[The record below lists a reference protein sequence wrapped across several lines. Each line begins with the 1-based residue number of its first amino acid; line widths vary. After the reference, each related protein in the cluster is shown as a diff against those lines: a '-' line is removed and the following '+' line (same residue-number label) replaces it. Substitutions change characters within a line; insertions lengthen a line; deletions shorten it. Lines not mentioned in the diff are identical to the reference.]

1 MLPDSLIDE
10 WGLPAAKL
18 EATGEIFFG
27 PAWSLGNAV
36 ESREEINVNES
47 HSRFPPSSDAT
58 SDRVFS
64 SAACAEKLQPFFK
77 KLLEF
82 LTAPAFDQH
91 VPRCALRRFLLLKL
105 SSGRPARFVVEKSD
119 FAALLIHPFD
129 GRLGVGIEHDGKSVA
144 TIGEVLDGAS
154 RRELDSL
161 FSLQAC
167 RANAR
172 ASKRSIGHV
181 DLLACVFH
189 SWMLPFSEHPRS
201 LFEAYSLG
209 PVSRNPMPRNTRV
222 VYYSGGIATQLLG
235 VLVGQT
241 LEPGSLTGR
250 RALVTGSSRGIGADT
265 VRMFAEA
272 GADVVVNFRNKAP
285 RAEKLAA
292 QLRELGVRALVQGAD
307 LTDPNSLAEMMT
319 AVREEFGGLDILVL
333 NASGGMESGMG
344 EDYALKLNRDAQ
356 LSVLDAA
363 LPLLA
368 EGARVVFVT
377 SHQAHFIRTTPTM
390 PEYEPVARSKRA
402 GEDALRERIPALAER
417 GIEFVVV
424 SGDMIEGT
432 VTATLLERAN
442 PGAIAERRESAGKLY
457 NVSEFAAEVARA
469 AVEPVPEDH
478 TRLIGDTSSFGAEG

>member
-1 MLPDSLIDE
+1 M
-10 WGLPAAKL
+10 
-18 EATGEIFFG
+18 
-27 PAWSLGNAV
+27 
-36 ESREEINVNES
+36 
-47 HSRFPPSSDAT
+47 
-58 SDRVFS
+58 
-64 SAACAEKLQPFFK
+64 
-77 KLLEF
+77 
-82 LTAPAFDQH
+82 
-91 VPRCALRRFLLLKL
+91 
-105 SSGRPARFVVEKSD
+105 
-119 FAALLIHPFD
+119 
-129 GRLGVGIEHDGKSVA
+129 
-144 TIGEVLDGAS
+144 
-154 RRELDSL
+154 
-161 FSLQAC
+161 
-167 RANAR
+167 
-172 ASKRSIGHV
+172 
-181 DLLACVFH
+181 
-189 SWMLPFSEHPRS
+189 
-201 LFEAYSLG
+201 
-209 PVSRNPMPRNTRV
+209 
-222 VYYSGGIATQLLG
+222 
-235 VLVGQT
+235 GQT
-241 LEPGSLTGR
+241 LEAGSLTGR

-265 VRMFAEA
+265 VRLFAEA

-307 LTDPNSLAEMMT
+307 LTDPESLAEMM
-319 AVREEFGGLDILVL
+319 AAIREEFGGLDILVL

-377 SHQAHFIRTTPTM
+377 SHQAHSIRTTPTM

-457 NVSEFAAEVARA
+457 NVSEFAAEVAQA

-478 TRLIGDTSSFGAEG
+478 TRLIGDTSSFGGEG